1 MVEENKT
8 RGHGAGGA
16 NTNKNGLPYEELTD
30 LNSEFIVTYGTNDS
44 LEIVFNNDANTN
56 DYFKS
61 FFDGIN
67 KKMLRLD
74 FYNI

>member
-1 MVEENKT
+1 MKKN
-8 RGHGAGGA
+8 RGTGAGGS

-56 DYFKS
+56 EYFKS
-61 FFDGIN
+61 FFGS
-67 KKMLRLD
+67 LCL
-74 FYNI
+74 

>member
-30 LNSEFIVTYGTNDS
+30 LNSEFIVFCGYSITEVPGWRGCVP
-44 LEIVFNNDANTN
+44 LQKLI
-56 DYFKS
+56 
-61 FFDGIN
+61 
-67 KKMLRLD
+67 
-74 FYNI
+74 